1 MKSLIAKT
9 IIILILVTIFGG
21 TVWQTINSI
30 QDRDITTAV
39 NQLDNSEFV
48 AEIRVVI
55 RDVAEDVIRDLIND
69 GAVTIITP

>member
-21 TVWQTINSI
+21 TVWQTINCI
-30 QDRDITTAV
+30 EDRVITTAV
-39 NQLDNSEFV
+39 NLLDNSEFV
-48 AEIRVVI
+48 AEIRVAI

-69 GAVTIITP
+69 GAMTIIAP